1 MQDLSYSERIDE
13 RGRLQRVVLAMT
25 ALFVVLALRLLYLQ
39 VIEGARY
46 RIRSEK
52 NQFRTRRLIAPRGL
66 ILDRNRKIL
75 VDNRPAFA
83 LCAVPAE
90 MGDVDSTLAELA
102 GLIEVDT
109 AHLKREL
116 DLHSANPYEQIVFE
130 QDADFRQVTLVE
142 ENSVL
147 VPGIITSVRPRRRY
161 ALSHVAGNL
170 VGYLNEVNQNEIDAS
185 PELRP
190 GDLMGRGGIEQAYD
204 EQLRGENGGLLIE
217 TFAQGRPQLEVDL
230 FGRPVARR
238 DSLGR
243 PLRTER
249 DDSVPGENIV
259 LTLDATIQQAVEDA
273 IEGLIGSVVVMDART
288 GGLLALASS
297 PTYDPSGFVS
307 GNSKIIRETLSGKDR
322 PMLHRAF
329 QGTYPPASTFKIVV
343 AAAALNSGSISPEW
357 STNCTGSYTIGN
369 SWSIRCWKR
378 YGHGRINLVE
388 GLTYSCDVCF
398 YTLGHQLGIDLIE
411 QYARLFGMG
420 AASGIDLPA
429 EKGGLVPGRAWKRRY
444 RASASDPSERRWYPG
459 ETLNVSIGQ
468 GQLLATPLQ
477 MARVAAVIVNG
488 GYLVTPHVA
497 DYVMDAGGRVVA
509 TLRPDV
515 PDEPIVNRQTVR
527 TIREGLRLA
536 VEKDKFPTGTGH
548 LAKTPGLNVIGK
560 TGTGQVVSGYKQ
572 SDDPLQ
578 LDLPYNTRDHAWFVG
593 GVLDESFPIAF
604 AVLVEHGGHGGDRAA
619 PIARQLIEVVYGIG
633 DRRPAMPV
641 ELHEFAASRTT
652 DENKPTR

>member
-1 MQDLSYSERIDE
+1 MQPGHLPQKQSAVR
-13 RGRLQRVVLAMT
+13 
-25 ALFVVLALRLLYLQ
+25 
-39 VIEGARY
+39 
-46 RIRSEK
+46 
-52 NQFRTRRLIAPRGL
+52 
-66 ILDRNRKIL
+66 LDRNGKIL

-90 MGDVDSTLAELA
+90 MGDIDSTLAKLA
-102 GLIEVDT
+102 GLIELDT
-109 AHLKREL
+109 AHLRREL
-116 DLHSANPYEQIVFE
+116 NLHSANPYEQIVFE
-130 QDADFRQVTLVE
+130 QDANFRQVTLIE
-142 ENSVL
+142 ENSAL

-190 GDLMGRGGIEQAYD
+190 GDLMGRGGIEQEYD
-204 EQLRGENGGLLIE
+204 ERFRGKNGGLLIE
-217 TFAQGRPQLEVDL
+217 TFARGQPQLEVDL

-249 DDSVPGENIV
+249 DDPVPGENIV
-259 LTLDATIQQAVEDA
+259 LTLDATIQQAAGGVL
-273 IEGLIGSVVVMDART
+273 EGLVGSIVIMDART

-307 GNSKIIRETLSGKDR
+307 GDSEVIQEALGGKDR

-343 AAAALNSGSISPEW
+343 AAAALDSGAISPTW
-357 STNCTGSYTIGN
+357 STNCTGLYTIGN
-369 SWSIRCWKR
+369 SSSMRCWKR
-378 YGHGRINLVE
+378 DGHGRIDIVH

-411 QYARLFGMG
+411 QYARLFGLG
-420 AASGIDLPA
+420 AATGIDLPGERA
-429 EKGGLVPGRAWKRRY
+429 GLVPGRAWKRQR

-468 GQLLATPLQ
+468 GQVLATPVQ
-477 MARVAAVIVNG
+477 MARVAAVVVNG
-488 GYLVTPHVA
+488 GYLVTPHIA
-497 DYVMDAGGRVVA
+497 DRVMDAGGRVVA
-509 TLRPDV
+509 SLRPNSTGA
-515 PDEPIVNRQTVR
+515 PIVNSQTIR

-548 LAKTPGLNVIGK
+548 LAKSPDLVIIGK

-578 LDLPYNTRDHAWFVG
+578 LDLAYETRDHAWFIG
-593 GVLDESFPIAF
+593 GVMDESFPTAF
-604 AVLVEHGGHGGDRAA
+604 AVMVEHGGHGGDRAA
-619 PIARQLIEVVYGIG
+619 PLARQLMEAVYGIG
-633 DRRPAMPV
+633 DRPAAMPV
-641 ELHEFAASRTT
+641 ELREFAVSTIAEES
-652 DENKPTR
+652 EPVG

>member
-13 RGRLQRVVLAMT
+13 RSRLRRVVLVLT
-25 ALFVVLALRLLYLQ
+25 GLFAVLALRLVDLQ
-39 VIEGARY
+39 VIEGTRY
-46 RIRSEK
+46 RVRSEK

-66 ILDRNRKIL
+66 ILDCNGKIL

-90 MGDVDSTLAELA
+90 MDDVDVTLGELA
-102 GLIEVDT
+102 KLLDIDT
-109 AHLKREL
+109 AHLKDEI
-116 DLHSANPYEQIVFE
+116 DLHRANPYEQIVFE
-130 QDADFRQVTLVE
+130 YDADFRQVTLVE

-161 ALSHVAGNL
+161 ALSRIAGNL
-170 VGYLNEVNQNEIDAS
+170 IGYLNEVNQAELDAS
-185 PELRP
+185 AELRP
-190 GDLMGRGGIEQAYD
+190 GDLKGRGGIEQRYD
-204 EQLRGENGGLLIE
+204 GRLRGENGGLLIE
-217 TFAQGRPQLEVDL
+217 TFARGLPQLEVDL

-249 DDSVPGENIV
+249 NDPVAGRNIV
-259 LTLDATIQQAVEDA
+259 LTIDANIQRAAEEA
-273 IEGLIGSVVVMDART
+273 IEGLVGSVVVMNART

-307 GNSKIIRETLSGKDR
+307 GDSEAIEAALGGKDR

-343 AAAALNSGSISPEW
+343 AAAALDSGAISANW
-357 STNCTGSYTIGN
+357 TTQCTGSYTIGR
-369 SWSIRCWKR
+369 SRPFRCWKQD
-378 YGHGRINLVE
+378 GHGSVDIVD
-388 GLTYSCDVCF
+388 GLTFSCDVCF
-398 YTLGHQLGIDLIE
+398 YVLGQRLGIDRIE
-411 QYARLFGMG
+411 RYARLFGMG
-420 AASGIDLPA
+420 AATGIDLPG
-429 EKGGLVPGRAWKRRY
+429 EKVGLVPGRAWKYRRT
-444 RASASDPSERRWYPG
+444 AHVSDPSERRWYPG

-468 GQLLATPLQ
+468 GWLLATPLQ

-497 DYVMDAGGRVVA
+497 DRVTDTGGHTVV

-515 PDEPIVNRQTVR
+515 PDEPIVTRQTAD
-527 TIREGLRLA
+527 TIRESLRRA
-536 VEKDKFPTGTGH
+536 VEKDEYPTGTGH
-548 LAKTPGLNVIGK
+548 MAKTPGLVVIGK
-560 TGTGQVVSGYKQ
+560 TGTAQVVSGYGQ

-578 LDLPYNTRDHAWFVG
+578 LDIPYNVRDHAWFVG

-619 PIARQLIEVVYGIG
+619 PIARQVMETVYGLG
-633 DRRPAMPV
+633 ENPAAMPV
-641 ELHEFAASRTT
+641 ELREFTVADKADGSDTT
-652 DENKPTR
+652 G